1 MATRVALLCSRVR
14 VEEKLLRGAL
24 VQRGAEVERV
34 DDRDV
39 ALDLTAPW
47 RDVDVVL
54 ERSLSQTN
62 ALAALQVFEAW
73 GVPTVNRYAVTALC
87 NDKLSTSAALTA
99 AAIPTPRTVITFTA
113 EAALAATERIGYPVV
128 LKPLTGSWGR
138 LLARI
143 NDRDAAE
150 ALFEHKA
157 TLGSREHSVFYLQE
171 HCNKPARDIRVFV
184 IDGEPICAIYRES
197 QHWITNTAR
206 GATTSNCPLNADIA
220 SLSRRASAAVGG
232 GVLAV
237 DLLED
242 SDRLLVSEVNAG
254 MEFRNSIDVT
264 GVDIPGRV
272 ADFVIQVARNG
283 MRRVEATA

>member
-1 MATRVALLCSRVR
+1 MAIRVALLCSRVR
-14 VEEKLLRGAL
+14 VEEKLLRDAL
-24 VQRGAEVERV
+24 AQRGADVQRV
-34 DDRDV
+34 DDREIV
-39 ALDLTAPW
+39 LDLTAPW
-47 RDVDVVL
+47 SDFDVVL

-73 GVPTVNRYAVTALC
+73 GLPTVNRYAVTALC

-99 AAIPTPRTVITFTA
+99 AGIPSPRTLVAFTA
-113 EAALAATERIGYPVV
+113 DAAIEAAEQIGYPVV

-157 TLGSREHSVFYLQE
+157 TLGSHEHSVFYLQE

-197 QHWITNTAR
+197 EHWITNTAR
-206 GATTSNCPLNADIA
+206 GAVTSNCPVSADIA

-272 ADFVIQVARNG
+272 ADFALQVARTSA
-283 MRRVEATA
+283 RRAEATA

>member
-14 VEEKLLRGAL
+14 VEEKLLREAL
-24 VQRGAEVERV
+24 VQRGADVQRV
-34 DDRDV
+34 DDREIV
-39 ALDLTAPW
+39 LDLTVPW
-47 RDVDVVL
+47 TQFDVVL

-73 GVPTVNRYAVTALC
+73 GLPTVNRYSVTAMC

-99 AAIPTPRTVITFTA
+99 AGVPSPRTLVAFTP
-113 EAALAATERIGYPVV
+113 EAAIEAAEQIGYPVV
-128 LKPLTGSWGR
+128 LKPLVGSWGR

-157 TLGSREHSVFYLQE
+157 TLGSHEHSVFYLQE
-171 HCNKPARDIRVFV
+171 HCNKPARDIRVFL

-206 GATTSNCPLNADIA
+206 GAVTSNCPVTPDIA

-272 ADFVIQVARNG
+272 ADFVLQVARTG
-283 MRRVEATA
+283 VRRTEATA